1 MHTPACMKPGNRC
14 NCMEQVFAIYPY
26 AIISFN
32 ETHSSFKL
40 QDAPVLPCM
49 KAGTKK
55 RTIQRGS
62 IIQSFPG
69 QYCCYYGKDDYRIKM
84 KVTGIIM
91 ECNPFHEGHA
101 YIIEEARRQTGA
113 DYIIAAMSGDFVQR
127 GEPAIFDKYLRAAQ
141 ILSAGADLVLEL
153 PLYTA
158 CGSAELFAQ
167 GGISLL
173 DRLGVVTDL
182 CFGSEGG
189 DTDYLQHCAK
199 MILALDSTDKGA
211 AAPLFHAQLRKSLK
225 SGLSFPA
232 ARSLA
237 LEAAASAV
245 SQTGPHFQ
253 GLPSSPNDLLA
264 VEYCRALLSMDS
276 GIRPHAVRR
285 ISVPS
290 ASEHR
295 RDLLRTR
302 TGSWVRAVPRAPESG
317 SGQGSPA
324 AKSSLPF
331 PESGGSG
338 NPGFPVSP
346 DDFSAHLLYALQMQQ
361 TELDSFVD
369 VTEDLADRIRNLLPQ
384 YRTYT
389 GFVDLLKTKN
399 VTRTRVS
406 RALLH
411 ILLMMKKDR
420 LAKLQ
425 SAGTALYAR
434 PLAFR
439 KSAAPLLTAVHENAR
454 IPFVSKPAAAKKILS
469 SLAYSFL
476 QEVFR
481 AEELYGLTLRS
492 LDPSVP
498 GPVPR
503 AVQRRLFVL

>member
-1 MHTPACMKPGNRC
+1 
-14 NCMEQVFAIYPY
+14 
-26 AIISFN
+26 
-32 ETHSSFKL
+32 
-40 QDAPVLPCM
+40 
-49 KAGTKK
+49 
-55 RTIQRGS
+55 
-62 IIQSFPG
+62 
-69 QYCCYYGKDDYRIKM
+69 M

-113 DYIIAAMSGDFVQR
+113 DYIAAAMSGDYVQR
-127 GEPAIFDKYLRAAQ
+127 GEPAVFDKYLRAAQ

-158 CGSAELFAQ
+158 CGGAELFAR
-167 GGISLL
+167 GGVALF

-182 CFGSEGG
+182 CFGSEAG
-189 DTDYLQHCAK
+189 DTDYLHLCAR
-199 MILALDSTDKGA
+199 MLSALDSTEKGA
-211 AAPLFHAQLRKSLK
+211 AALLFRAQLQNNLK

-232 ARSLA
+232 ARSRA

-253 GLPSSPNDLLA
+253 GLPSTPNDLLA
-264 VEYCRALLSMDS
+264 VEYCRALLSLGS

-290 ASEHR
+290 ATEHR
-295 RDLLRTR
+295 KELLRTR
-302 TGSWVRAVPRAPESG
+302 PLPFVHETTGISG
-317 SGQGSPA
+317 SGQRSRA
-324 AKSSLPF
+324 AGTSSAFRKEGDFEL
-331 PESGGSG
+331 SR
-338 NPGFPVSP
+338 FPVGP

-361 TELDSFVD
+361 ADLDSFVD
-369 VTEDLADRIRNLLPQ
+369 VSEDLSDRIRNLLPR
-384 YRTYT
+384 YRTYSA
-389 GFVDLLKTKN
+389 FVDLLKTKN

-411 ILLMMKKDR
+411 ILLMMKKER
-420 LAKLQ
+420 LAQLQ

-439 KSAAPLLTAVHENAR
+439 KSAAPLLAALHKNAR
-454 IPFVSKPAAAKKILS
+454 IPFIPKPAAAERILS
-469 SLAYSFL
+469 PLAYSFL
-476 QEVFR
+476 QEEFR
-481 AEELYGLTLRS
+481 AEELYGLTLCS
-492 LDPSVP
+492 LQSSPP